1 MAVISKLNL
10 GDKDITKYNNEI
22 ISNINFNGVDYH
34 FAKPNEVTNGVC
46 DNAVNEPI
54 IDLKISGNSTQNGTP
69 TPDTP
74 IEIESVGDKT
84 INLLPYPYDETT
96 KEERGIKWTD
106 NGNGSITV
114 EGTATGYVMFRLS
127 ALKLKLQAGKKYRL
141 LAQGTHKGVLPI
153 FAYYNANG
161 VRQYNGDGLEW
172 SDDYS
177 NPDLYLQVNPNNIAS
192 GTIYVYFVEESNK
205 NLPYEP
211 YGYKVPI
218 VVQGKNLADYTKAR
232 PRNSSQTVL
241 IDEEN
246 EGVLFSGDYYFEIP
260 ITAKGGKTYI
270 LSIESD
276 YFRAWAM
283 VYEDGTYEYK
293 LKGGQIVLQ
302 RDASLLRI
310 YKTNTST
317 VESNLLFK
325 KIMLEAGETISKY
338 ERFVDPTTTN
348 IYLTQPLR
356 KIGDY
361 ADYIDYKNKKVIRH
375 IVEYKATGNESYSI
389 GAVNNDTVRFYCQ
402 AFNYAGF
409 GTMGNSG
416 KENIVSN
423 KFITSSNNNVESVK
437 CTGVIKDET
446 SGLFNIEVLKNR
458 IGYLD
463 TDTSQEGVSKLKSWL
478 QLNNITLQW
487 VKNEYSQSIEE
498 TIDIPTIETFY
509 GTNIFDSETTIK
521 PSEIKVDYWKQI
533 GVEDIAEEIVRN
545 GSNIL
550 IVSTGAEIVQNE
562 SNLIIGG

>member
-1 MAVISKLNL
+1 MATFIQ
-10 GDKDITKYNNEI
+10 GDGEPLTQPSPNYPQEI
-22 ISNINFNGVDYH
+22 
-34 FAKPNEVTNGVC
+34 
-46 DNAVNEPI
+46 
-54 IDLKISGNSTQNGTP
+54 Q
-69 TPDTP
+69 
-74 IEIESVGDKT
+74 SVGDKT
-84 INLLPYPYDETT
+84 INLLPYPYEETT
-96 KEERGIKWTD
+96 KEGQGIKWTD
-106 NGNGSITV
+106 NGDGSITV
-114 EGTATGYVMFRLS
+114 EGTAPGYSMFIHNK
-127 ALKLKLQAGKKYRL
+127 LKLKLQAGKKYRL
-141 LAQGTHKGVLPI
+141 LAQGTFEGVTPI

-161 VRQYNGDGLEW
+161 VRQYNGGGLEW

-177 NPDLYLQVNPNNIAS
+177 NPDLYLQVNPNDIAS
-192 GTIYVYFVEESNK
+192 GTIYVYLVEESNK

-211 YGYKVPI
+211 YGYKVP
-218 VVQGKNLADYTKAR
+218 VKVSGKNLLNWGTKEFTTTYYETFKKSIPAGTYTFSAFVTSEDTEYD
-232 PRNSSQTVL
+232 RNRFIVFMEDGSQFGGFL
-241 IDEEN
+241 YRDKR
-246 EGVLFSGDYYFEIP
+246 DYYTFTANSP
-260 ITAKGGKTYI
+260 IKQINLYSSSSSSASKGDKAIFKDIQIEKGNVATAYEPYI
-270 LSIESD
+270 EPAI
-276 YFRAWAM
+276 
-283 VYEDGTYEYK
+283 
-293 LKGGQIVLQ
+293 
-302 RDASLLRI
+302 
-310 YKTNTST
+310 
-317 VESNLLFK
+317 
-325 KIMLEAGETISKY
+325 
-338 ERFVDPTTTN
+338 TT

-361 ADYIDYKNKKVIRH
+361 ADYIDYKNKKVVRH
-375 IVEYKATGNESYSI
+375 IVEYKTTGNESYSI

-402 AFNYAGF
+402 AFNYTGF

-446 SGLFNIEVLKNR
+446 SGLFNIEVLKSR

-498 TIDIPTIETFY
+498 TINIPQLETFK
-509 GTNIFDSETTIK
+509 GTTIFDSETTIK

-533 GVEDIAEEIVRN
+533 GVEDIAEEIVQN